1 MVKTLKTLA
10 ATRLAVPLVCLLALT
25 LLAPLTYASV
35 LSTGSSAPPSPLFPT
50 GTLVIST
57 AGTITT
63 PTFSANYTEQVLSDP
78 FNTWCAN
85 CLDFVYTF
93 TNLGGDAL
101 GRFSMYSFGGVSVD
115 AGTDPF
121 GIKDPTTLDR
131 SPDGKSVA
139 FNFPGGDAI
148 LAGVTTVKLV
158 IETDARKYTTGF
170 VSAQDGT
177 AGFGFAYAP
186 MAATPEPASLALL
199 GGGLTLVGGLLR
211 RKSR

>member
-1 MVKTLKTLA
+1 MEKKVRTTQPPLTLVCVLTLA
-10 ATRLAVPLVCLLALT
+10 
-25 LLAPLTYASV
+25 LLAPLAHASV

-101 GRFSMYSFGGVSVD
+101 GRFSMYSFGGFSVD

-139 FNFPGGDAI
+139 
-148 LAGVTTVKLV
+148 L
-158 IETDARKYTTGF
+158 
-170 VSAQDGT
+170 
-177 AGFGFAYAP
+177 
-186 MAATPEPASLALL
+186 
-199 GGGLTLVGGLLR
+199 
-211 RKSR
+211 